1 MFFFIDASYMC
12 NHVLL
17 LGVPG
22 LNRFVNTTKKLCFY
36 LLISMYDEENGN
48 ESRSFVHFDVW
59 DISRMAAVS
68 PKTTLNKILNPPF
81 NWCQTEYRVSGL
93 LFYV

>member
-1 MFFFIDASYMC
+1 
-12 NHVLL
+12 
-17 LGVPG
+17 
-22 LNRFVNTTKKLCFY
+22 
-36 LLISMYDEENGN
+36 MYDEENGN

-68 PKTTLNKILNPPF
+68 PKTTLNKILNPLF